1 MSTPTPPAQRP
12 PSVWEDL
19 LEIFY
24 APTAVFERRRE
35 TPAFGL
41 ALLVLVVLIVALSF
55 AFKGLSEGVFDAEFK
70 RGMAQAMKQNPK
82 LTPEMVAGFQ
92 ETAKKFVLV
101 GITFY
106 ALITPFILGF
116 LLWLVGKVLESKAAM
131 GQTIMVATYAM
142 FPRVLETILNAVQL
156 LVLPEDSIKSRFG
169 LSLGVGRFLDPDHA
183 SPYLLAVL
191 GRVDLFTL
199 WVTLLLGIG
208 LAVMGRIPRGRAFIG
223 AGLMWVIGALPG
235 LWGAVRAAG

>member
-1 MSTPTPPAQRP
+1 MSTPISPARRP
-12 PSVWEDL
+12 SLWEDL

-41 ALLVLVVLIVALSF
+41 ALLVWVVLIVGLFF
-55 AFKGLSEGVFDAEFK
+55 AFRNVTEPLFDAEFK
-70 RGMAQAMKQNPK
+70 RGMAQAMKQNPQ
-82 LTPEMVAGFQ
+82 LTPEMAAGFR
-92 ETAKKFVLV
+92 ETSKKFVV
-101 GITFY
+101 VAIAFYGIF
-106 ALITPFILGF
+106 TPIVLGM
-116 LLWLVGKVLESKAAM
+116 LLWLVGKVLESKAQI

-169 LSLGVGRFLDPDHA
+169 VSLGVGRFLDPDQA
-183 SPYLLAVL
+183 SPYLMAIL

-199 WVTLLLGIG
+199 WVTVLLGIG
-208 LAVMGRIPRGRAFIG
+208 LAVMGRIPKGRAFIG
-223 AGLMWVIGALPG
+223 AALMWVIGALPG
-235 LWGAVRAAG
+235 LWGALRSGG

>member
-1 MSTPTPPAQRP
+1 MSTPAPAQRP
-12 PSVWEDL
+12 PSLWEDL

-35 TPAFGL
+35 TPSFGL
-41 ALLVLVVLIVALSF
+41 ALVVFVVLIVGLSF
-55 AFKGLSEGVFDAEFK
+55 AFKGLTEPVFDAEFK
-70 RGMAQAMKQNPK
+70 RGMAQALKQNPK
-82 LTPEMVAGFQ
+82 LTPEMVTGFR

-101 GITFY
+101 GITVYGF
-106 ALITPFILGF
+106 ITPFILGI
-116 LLWLVGKVLESKAAM
+116 LLWLVGKVLDSKAAM

-142 FPRVLETILNAVQL
+142 FPRVVETILNAVQL

-169 LSLGVGRFLDPDHA
+169 LTFGVGRFLDPDQA
-183 SPYLLAVL
+183 SPYLMAIL

-208 LAVMGRIPRGRAFIG
+208 LAVMGRIPRERAFVG
-223 AGLMWVIGALPG
+223 AALMWVIGALPG
-235 LWGAVRAAG
+235 LWGAMRAAG